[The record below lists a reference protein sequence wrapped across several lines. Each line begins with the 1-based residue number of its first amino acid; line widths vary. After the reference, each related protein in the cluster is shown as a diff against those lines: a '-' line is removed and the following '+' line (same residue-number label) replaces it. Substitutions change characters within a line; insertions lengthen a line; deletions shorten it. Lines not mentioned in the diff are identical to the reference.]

1 MDFSNMEL
9 ETMGLLDLCEL
20 QKLNYESRLHNLE
33 NMRKCAELNLKVA
46 EARHK
51 LEQLQRSLVEQQQLY
66 IVSEN

>member
-20 QKLNYESRLHNLE
+20 QKWNYEKRLHNLD

-66 IVSEN
+66 IINEN